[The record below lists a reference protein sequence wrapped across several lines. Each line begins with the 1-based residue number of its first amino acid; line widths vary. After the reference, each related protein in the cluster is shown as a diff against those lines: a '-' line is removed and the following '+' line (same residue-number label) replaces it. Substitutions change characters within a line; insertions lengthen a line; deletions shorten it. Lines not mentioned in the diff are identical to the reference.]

1 MIDWHSHILPK
12 MDDGSRDLE
21 ESKGLLEQL
30 AEQGVTT
37 VVATPHFIADNE
49 SVARFIERRNAAYDK
64 LKKSLDVG
72 NIEILQGAEVEYY
85 SGISRLSELHSLCIE
100 KTRLLLLEMPI
111 APWTEYTVKE
121 LVEIATAKN
130 IVLILA
136 HIERALKLQTSKTM
150 QRLMGAGVLMQ
161 ANASFFTD
169 PRTKRKALKL
179 LKKGEIQLIGSD
191 CHSLKQRPPEIGKAY
206 DIINRKF
213 GEDFISSLNEYGK
226 SVLV

>member
-12 MDDGSRDLE
+12 VDDGSRDLE
-21 ESKGLLEQL
+21 ESKGLLERL

-49 SVARFIERRNAAYDK
+49 SVSRFIERRNAAFDK
-64 LKKSLDVG
+64 LKSSV
-72 NIEILQGAEVEYY
+72 EIDKLKIITGAEVEYY
-85 SGISRLSELHSLCIE
+85 AGISRLSELHSLCIE

-121 LVEIATAKN
+121 LVEIATTKN

-136 HIERALKLQTSKTM
+136 HIERALKLQSSKTM
-150 QRLMGAGVLMQ
+150 QRLMGAGILMQ

-191 CHSLKQRPPEIGKAY
+191 CHSLNQRPPEIGKAY
-206 DIINRKF
+206 DIIKRKF
-213 GEDFISSLNEYGK
+213 GEDFIGRLNEYGN